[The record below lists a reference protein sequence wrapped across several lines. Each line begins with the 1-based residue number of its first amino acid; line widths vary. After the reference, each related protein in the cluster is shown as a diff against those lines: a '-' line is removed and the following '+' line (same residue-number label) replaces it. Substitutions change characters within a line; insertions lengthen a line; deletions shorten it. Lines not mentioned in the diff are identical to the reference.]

1 MRVVLECGFYLKRK
15 TVLFNIS
22 TDNFARSPCIMIL
35 LRKKIPD
42 FLDTSVGHLRKV
54 KVFLI
59 REGSLIRV
67 RVLTATAVL
76 RNPQTRQYDA
86 TINNVVA
93 NQLQILRKFQY
104 SQRLYHQ
111 FWVVWCDSRHFMEF
125 HQVKKTFTQPI
136 PKLRKVRLDQV
147 TVFENMS

>member
-1 MRVVLECGFYLKRK
+1 MRVVLKCGFYLKRK

-76 RNPQTRQYDA
+76 RNPQ
-86 TINNVVA
+86 
-93 NQLQILRKFQY
+93 
-104 SQRLYHQ
+104 S
-111 FWVVWCDSRHFMEF
+111 SRVH
-125 HQVKKTFTQPI
+125 K
-136 PKLRKVRLDQV
+136 RLDN
-147 TVFENMS
+147 TTPP

>member
-1 MRVVLECGFYLKRK
+1 MKLKCGFYLKRK

-22 TDNFARSPCIMIL
+22 TDNFARSPCITIL

-67 RVLTATAVL
+67 RVSTATAVL

-93 NQLQILRKFQY
+93 NQLQILRKFKY
-104 SQRLYHQ
+104 SQRLYHQLRGEYFQ

-125 HQVKKTFTQPI
+125 HQVKKYSPNHFKAQ
-136 PKLRKVRLDQV
+136 K
-147 TVFENMS
+147 S